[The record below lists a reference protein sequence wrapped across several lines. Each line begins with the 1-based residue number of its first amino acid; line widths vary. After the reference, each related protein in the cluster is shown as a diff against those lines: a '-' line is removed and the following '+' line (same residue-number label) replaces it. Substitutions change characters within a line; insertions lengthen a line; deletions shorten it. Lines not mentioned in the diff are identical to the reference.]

1 MPLKK
6 QTKPELVELI
16 TASQYKDS
24 QVTRHYGGITMA
36 YAMNAQTPTI
46 WRWTK
51 DQGEDKMIPAIAKLF
66 IGASLYFDA
75 PISQDQA
82 EGVVTK
88 LLADYELSN
97 LKLEDLVVCCKEL
110 TESTQYGKLTPNK
123 ILSHIKEY
131 RERRTKVA
139 IQTSINDSL
148 THKNN
153 DTMDIAERMKN
164 TIALPDA
171 QGARVDRTRASVKKY
186 YK

>member
-16 TASQYKDS
+16 TASDYRNRHIVQ
-24 QVTRHYGGITMA
+24 HYGKLTMQS
-36 YAMNAQTPTI
+36 AMNSDSPTV
-46 WRWTK
+46 WRWAK
-51 DQGEDKMIPAIAKLF
+51 EEGEEKMIPAIAKLF
-66 IGASLYFDA
+66 IGTSLFFDK
-75 PISQDQA
+75 PISQD
-82 EGVVTK
+82 EGETLVTEI
-88 LLADYELSN
+88 LANYETSN
-97 LKLEDLVVCCKEL
+97 LKLEDLVVICKEL
-110 TESTQYGKLTPNK
+110 KESDVYGKLTMNK
-123 ILSHIKEY
+123 ILKHVRAYTEKRMQAAVRQSLD
-131 RERRTKVA
+131 
-139 IQTSINDSL
+139 DSL